1 MNSKQNKGYD
11 LAAARAHFA
20 ARVAFTTGSHELEQ
34 LVDQA
39 SKGADVSEFRVV
51 DVRYPADFAQGH
63 VPGAVNLPSNKW
75 TAAGAEKA
83 GLSKDGIN
91 YLYCYNPTCHLAAG
105 AAVALIELGY
115 RVVEVE
121 GGWSTWVANGY
132 RIDVAT
138 TSAIAP
144 AAA

>member
-1 MNSKQNKGYD
+1 MNAKHLKGYD
-11 LAAARAHFA
+11 LATALEHFQARTQ
-20 ARVAFTTGSHELEQ
+20 FTTGSHELEQ
-34 LVDQA
+34 LIGQA
-39 SKGADVSEFRVV
+39 EQGLEVGEFRVV

-63 VPGAVNLPSNKW
+63 VPGAINLPSNKW

-83 GLSKDGIN
+83 GLTKDGVN
-91 YLYCYNPTCHLAAG
+91 YLYCYNPTCHLAAE
-105 AAVALIELGY
+105 AAVALVRAGY

-132 RIDVAT
+132 RVDARAA
-138 TSAIAP
+138 S